1 MLFKLDSWSILAL
14 ATQVCQKSATR
25 AILDYMDT
33 PQQPLPIATE
43 QFLQNHDGPMTV
55 NGQQGKYVLMRAEVF
70 DAMLGV
76 SENEDAETLA
86 SVMRGIGDLE
96 AGRTHDVDEA
106 FEKLNTRHGS

>member
-1 MLFKLDSWSILAL
+1 MLSKLDSWFILAM
-14 ATQVCQKSATR
+14 ATRVCQKSVTR
-25 AILDYMDT
+25 AILGYMDT
-33 PQQPLPIATE
+33 PQQPLPFATE
-43 QFLQNHDGPMTV
+43 QFLQSHDGPMTV
-55 NGQQGKYVLMRAEVF
+55 VGQQGKYVLMRAEVF

-106 FEKLNTRHGS
+106 FEKLDNRHGS